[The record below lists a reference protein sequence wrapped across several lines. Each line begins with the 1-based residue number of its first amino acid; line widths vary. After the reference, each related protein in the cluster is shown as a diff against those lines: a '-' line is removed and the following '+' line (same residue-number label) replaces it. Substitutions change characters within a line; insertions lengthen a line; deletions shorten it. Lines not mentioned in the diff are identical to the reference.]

1 MTSHCHQFVEDYKG
15 LIGFGFDRT
24 TDEATIK
31 VYLQKFS
38 DDDLL
43 KAIVPRLTDQELSQ
57 VFDLISQLLA
67 QRLSKDEYE
76 ELFLKKN

>member
-1 MTSHCHQFVEDYKG
+1 MPSHCHRFVEDYQG

-24 TDEATIK
+24 TDEATVK

-57 VFDLISQLLA
+57 IFDLISQLLA
-67 QRLSKDEYE
+67 RRLSRNEYE
-76 ELFLKKN
+76 ELFLKQN